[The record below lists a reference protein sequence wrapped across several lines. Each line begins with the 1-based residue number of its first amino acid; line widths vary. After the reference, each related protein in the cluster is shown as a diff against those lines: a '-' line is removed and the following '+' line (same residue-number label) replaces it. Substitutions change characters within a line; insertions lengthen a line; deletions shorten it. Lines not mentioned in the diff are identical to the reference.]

1 MLTSI
6 SLITNPHV
14 QGWTLWVCHK
24 SVVGRMGIFCSSYH
38 VFHNEELL
46 QIHRVLPNR
55 SAQKTT
61 YSLCP
66 YDQSFPAQL
75 LCLPAL
81 TRFLLPSML
90 CDVTQNIAEYAVSCE
105 SSAGCYQVQFL
116 CACKLH
122 VNTSFQWF
130 ASVFRFDHN
139 VVQSQLQYTL
149 STALIC
155 VLFVR
160 CQLQ

>member
-38 VFHNEELL
+38 VLHNEELL

-66 YDQSFPAQL
+66 YDRSFPAQL
-75 LCLPAL
+75 VSSCTDQISLTMNAVLCN
-81 TRFLLPSML
+81 T
-90 CDVTQNIAEYAVSCE
+90 EYC
-105 SSAGCYQVQFL
+105 
-116 CACKLH
+116 
-122 VNTSFQWF
+122 
-130 ASVFRFDHN
+130 
-139 VVQSQLQYTL
+139 
-149 STALIC
+149 
-155 VLFVR
+155 
-160 CQLQ
+160 